1 MEELAQARLRQ
12 LSRDGEAD
20 ADVIDELT
28 SHLKDRYD
36 EAALRRRRRSRRHH
50 DDAERAERW
59 PSRRSGTLETPRR
72 SRTAA
77 PPAIAPGARP
87 LAGVWRDLHFG
98 ARLLAR
104 TPGTTAIVAA
114 TLALGIAANTIAF
127 SIINGLP
134 KSMSLRT

>member
-1 MEELAQARLRQ
+1 M
-12 LSRDGEAD
+12 
-20 ADVIDELT
+20 IDELT

-36 EAALRRRRRSRRHH
+36 ELRSAGADEADAIATTLSELSGGHRDEADRWKRR
-50 DDAERAERW
+50 AG
-59 PSRRSGTLETPRR
+59 P
-72 SRTAA
+72 RTAA

-87 LAGVWRDLHFG
+87 LAGVWRDLHYG

-127 SIINGLP
+127 SIINSLP
-134 KSMSLRT
+134 KPMSLRT